1 MHWPEGGMPSA
12 AKASGEGHF
21 MDFAQLYCFW
31 LTSQRTGL
39 LLVVVVVVVLL
50 LLLFLLVLA
59 VVVVV
64 VVVVVVDD
72 QEEDDVDNDD
82 NNDDRKCCNASLRW
96 WDPWCQQLV
105 LCVLLCYSRCFL
117 HGAMAS
123 SLRLSISCVW
133 GHVRCIVRLV
143 LPEWL
148 LLKSWDRLGA
158 IAGNNHGRTRDNLK
172 IPRLWS
178 SFSMP
183 SRVGQS
189 PTRSPWPFNCFLDGS
204 QTTSVIFSQL
214 KCQVSMWLQWIETSF
229 PHFAVCYSCHF
240 WSGTTGGICGET
252 WRRPL
257 WKSCLGIAG
266 QDQNFAA

>member
-64 VVVVVVDD
+64 VDDD
-72 QEEDDVDNDD
+72 QEEDDVDNND
-82 NNDDRKCCNASLRW
+82 NNYDRW
-96 WDPWCQQLV
+96 WDPWCQQLD

-158 IAGNNHGRTRDNLK
+158 IAGNNQGLSWDDLK

-204 QTTSVIFSQL
+204 QTTLVIFSQL
-214 KCQVSMWLQWIETSF
+214 KCQVSQCGS
-229 PHFAVCYSCHF
+229 
-240 WSGTTGGICGET
+240 GGICGET